1 MLLKWLRHHMEN
13 SLITYH
19 LALSNCATTN
29 VQSQLGLLSL
39 KKELEYEHLGYI
51 LELLNKC
58 KNSLD
63 SLCFT
68 NHQWFTLSKS
78 TPFEYFLFYFSRN
91 IWWCSNGF
99 TDKTELGQLLFKL
112 CLNFNFKSTLAYEKS
127 HYMKQLVVCQF
138 YLQFTGGNSNFLSRW
153 LGQKVLVPIV
163 IAT

>member
-1 MLLKWLRHHMEN
+1 MEN

-68 NHQWFTLSKS
+68 NHQWFTFTKIYQVNLHPLSI
-78 TPFEYFLFYFSRN
+78 FSS
-91 IWWCSNGF
+91 ISQEISDGV
-99 TDKTELGQLLFKL
+99 QMVLLTKL
-112 CLNFNFKSTLAYEKS
+112 NWDNSYLNY
-127 HYMKQLVVCQF
+127 V
-138 YLQFTGGNSNFLSRW
+138 
-153 LGQKVLVPIV
+153 
-163 IAT
+163 

>member
-1 MLLKWLRHHMEN
+1 MEN

-58 KNSLD
+58 KYSLD

-68 NHQWFTLSKS
+68 NHQWFTFTKIYQVNLHPLSIFSSISQEISDGVQMVLLTKLNWDKS
-78 TPFEYFLFYFSRN
+78 Y
-91 IWWCSNGF
+91 
-99 TDKTELGQLLFKL
+99 
-112 CLNFNFKSTLAYEKS
+112 LNY
-127 HYMKQLVVCQF
+127 V
-138 YLQFTGGNSNFLSRW
+138 
-153 LGQKVLVPIV
+153 
-163 IAT
+163 

>member
-1 MLLKWLRHHMEN
+1 MEN

-68 NHQWFTLSKS
+68 NHQWFTFTKIYQVNLHPLSI
-78 TPFEYFLFYFSRN
+78 FSSISQEISDGVQMVLLTKLN
-91 IWWCSNGF
+91 WDNSYSN
-99 TDKTELGQLLFKL
+99 
-112 CLNFNFKSTLAYEKS
+112 
-127 HYMKQLVVCQF
+127 HV
-138 YLQFTGGNSNFLSRW
+138 
-153 LGQKVLVPIV
+153 
-163 IAT
+163 

>member
-1 MLLKWLRHHMEN
+1 MEN

-68 NHQWFTLSKS
+68 NHQWFTFTKIYQVLQLGLYQVNLHPLSI
-78 TPFEYFLFYFSRN
+78 FSSISQELSDGVQMVLLKKLN
-91 IWWCSNGF
+91 WDNSYSN
-99 TDKTELGQLLFKL
+99 
-112 CLNFNFKSTLAYEKS
+112 Y
-127 HYMKQLVVCQF
+127 V
-138 YLQFTGGNSNFLSRW
+138 
-153 LGQKVLVPIV
+153 
-163 IAT
+163 

>member
-1 MLLKWLRHHMEN
+1 MEN

-39 KKELEYEHLGYI
+39 KKELEYERLGYI

-68 NHQWFTLSKS
+68 NHQWFTFTKIYQVNLHPLSI
-78 TPFEYFLFYFSRN
+78 FSS
-91 IWWCSNGF
+91 ISQEISDG
-99 TDKTELGQLLFKL
+99 
-112 CLNFNFKSTLAYEKS
+112 
-127 HYMKQLVVCQF
+127 V
-138 YLQFTGGNSNFLSRW
+138 
-153 LGQKVLVPIV
+153 
-163 IAT
+163 

>member
-1 MLLKWLRHHMEN
+1 MEN

-68 NHQWFTLSKS
+68 NHQWFTFTKIYQVNLHPLSI
-78 TPFEYFLFYFSRN
+78 FSSISQEISDGVQMVLLTKLN
-91 IWWCSNGF
+91 WDNSYSN
-99 TDKTELGQLLFKL
+99 
-112 CLNFNFKSTLAYEKS
+112 N
-127 HYMKQLVVCQF
+127 V
-138 YLQFTGGNSNFLSRW
+138 
-153 LGQKVLVPIV
+153 
-163 IAT
+163 

>member
-1 MLLKWLRHHMEN
+1 MEN

-68 NHQWFTLSKS
+68 NHQWFTFTKIYQVNLHPLSI
-78 TPFEYFLFYFSRN
+78 FSSISQEISDGVQMVLLTKLN
-91 IWWCSNGF
+91 WDNSCSN
-99 TDKTELGQLLFKL
+99 
-112 CLNFNFKSTLAYEKS
+112 
-127 HYMKQLVVCQF
+127 HV
-138 YLQFTGGNSNFLSRW
+138 
-153 LGQKVLVPIV
+153 
-163 IAT
+163 